1 MPFSVYNYLN
11 PTELAQYIHTMAAVS
26 NQALAASFISDAERV
41 IDAFA
46 GPSPPYYTDL
56 TGTTAATMA
65 PLQTDLTATLFGDR
79 RPAYWARGGV
89 YIHVVSSSE
98 ASIIGERRLVVNSAG
113 TNTITLASGFATSV
127 PSGTQFDYRQESVFP
142 RIWDRTTL
150 SDPRLPDMLLKPAVA
165 AQVEYGIDAGSEAFG
180 LSETALV
187 TDKDGSVLQRS
198 YGSGFSESRDAARTN
213 GLALWIAPKAR
224 VFMRRLLNSTGYIR

>member
-56 TGTTAATMA
+56 MGTTAATMA

-98 ASIIGERRLVVNSAG
+98 AMI
-113 TNTITLASGFATSV
+113 
-127 PSGTQFDYRQESVFP
+127 PSTKLSP
-142 RIWDRTTL
+142 TKTARTV
-150 SDPRLPDMLLKPAVA
+150 SDPARSLGVGPLKP
-165 AQVEYGIDAGSEAFG
+165 
-180 LSETALV
+180 
-187 TDKDGSVLQRS
+187 
-198 YGSGFSESRDAARTN
+198 
-213 GLALWIAPKAR
+213 
-224 VFMRRLLNSTGYIR
+224 